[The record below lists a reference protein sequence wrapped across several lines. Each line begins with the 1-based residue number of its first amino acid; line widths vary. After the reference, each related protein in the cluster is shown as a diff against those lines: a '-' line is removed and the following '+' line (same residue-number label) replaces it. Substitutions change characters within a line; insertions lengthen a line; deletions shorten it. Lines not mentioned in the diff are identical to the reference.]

1 MKQLIVTVG
10 LVLLGIAVFNM
21 MVTDS
26 HSLYNTAAEAI
37 KQTKEY
43 YECMN

>member
-10 LVLLGIAVFNM
+10 LVLLGLAVFRM

-26 HSLYNTAAEAI
+26 HSLYRTAAEAI
-37 KQTKEY
+37 TQTKEY
-43 YECMN
+43 YECKN